1 MDVVTPRIPGQNRIM
16 PIQTLTRTLR
26 IPALVAIAAMCLM
39 ALAPAPAAG
48 QAKPIT
54 VKMATLVPDGTS
66 WHLVLKEVA
75 AEWGKISGGKVKV
88 NLYPGGTAGDD
99 PDVVRKMNLGSLQAA
114 VLTSV
119 GLAELDKSIYAFSI
133 PMAFEDYDEVYYVID
148 KMKPRFE
155 ANLLK
160 KGYVVLNWAD
170 GGWAQF
176 FAKKPVATPDDLKKL
191 KLFQWAGDQPLM
203 KIWQSAGFNPVA
215 AASTELPSGLQTGL
229 FEAFNAPPQVVAITR
244 YYENA
249 RYMTDLKWALLM
261 GATVIRKETWD
272 EIPADLRPK
281 LLEASQRAGTKLQA
295 EIRKSGDADVTAM
308 KGSRTGLVV
317 VPVDAKTKEL
327 WRKTAEATYPSVRGT
342 IVPADAF
349 DEALKHRDDY
359 RRQKA
364 AAKK

>member
-1 MDVVTPRIPGQNRIM
+1 MFVQPT
-16 PIQTLTRTLR
+16 TRTLR
-26 IPALVAIAAMCLM
+26 LPAAIAVVASVCLL
-39 ALAPAPAAG
+39 ALAPARAG
-48 QAKPIT
+48 AQVT

-88 NLYPGGTAGDD
+88 NLYAGGTAGDD

-119 GLAELDKSIYAFSI
+119 GLAELDRSIYAFSI
-133 PMAFEDYDEVYYVID
+133 PMAFEDYDEVYYVIG
-148 KMKPRFE
+148 KMRPRFE
-155 ANLLK
+155 ANLLR

-176 FAKKPVATPDDLKKL
+176 FTNKPVATPDDLKKL
-191 KLFQWAGDQPLM
+191 KLFQWAGDQPLL

-215 AASTELPSGLQTGL
+215 AASTELASGLQTGL
-229 FEAFNAPPQVVAITR
+229 FEAFNAPPQVAVITR

-249 RYMTDLKWALLM
+249 KYMTDLKWALLM
-261 GATVIRKETWD
+261 GATVIRKEAWD
-272 EIPADLRPK
+272 KIPADLQPK
-281 LLEASQRAGTKLQA
+281 LVEASQRAGAKLQA
-295 EIRKSGDADVTAM
+295 EIRKSGDADVSAM
-308 KGSRTGLVV
+308 KRNGLTV
-317 VPVDAKTKEL
+317 VPVDAATREL

-349 DEALKHRDDY
+349 DEALRYRDEY
-359 RRQKA
+359 RKQKA
-364 AAKK
+364 ATKK

>member
-1 MDVVTPRIPGQNRIM
+1 M
-16 PIQTLTRTLR
+16 PMQTLTRSLR
-26 IPALVAIAAMCLM
+26 MPAVVAAMAAVCLL
-39 ALAPAPAAG
+39 ALAPGPAAA
-48 QAKPIT
+48 QPT
-54 VKMATLVPDGTS
+54 LVKMATLVPDGTS
-66 WHLVLKEVA
+66 WHLVLKELG
-75 AEWGKISGGKVKV
+75 AEWSKLSGGKVKV
-88 NLYPGGTAGDD
+88 NLYAGGTAGDD

-119 GLAELDKSIYAFSI
+119 GLAELDKTIYAFSI
-133 PMAFEDYDEVYYVID
+133 PLAFEDYDEVYYVIN
-148 KMKPRFE
+148 KMRPRFE

-176 FAKKPVATPDDLKKL
+176 FTKKPVATPDDLKKL
-191 KLFQWAGDQPLM
+191 KLFQWAGDQPLL

-215 AASTELPSGLQTGL
+215 AASTELASGLQTGL
-229 FEAFNAPPQVVAITR
+229 FEAFNAPPQVAVITR

-249 RYMTDLKWALLM
+249 RYMTDLRWALLM
-261 GATVIRKETWD
+261 AATVIRKDTWD
-272 EIPADLRPK
+272 KIPADLQPK
-281 LLEASQRAGTKLQA
+281 LLDASQRAGAKLQA

-327 WRKTAEATYPSVRGT
+327 WRKTAEATYPNVRGT

>member
-1 MDVVTPRIPGQNRIM
+1 MT
-16 PIQTLTRTLR
+16 
-26 IPALVAIAAMCLM
+26 AAIAALAAVCL
-39 ALAPAPAAG
+39 LGLSPAPAAA
-48 QAKPIT
+48 QT
-54 VKMATLVPDGTS
+54 TLVKMATLVPDGTS

-119 GLAELDKSIYAFSI
+119 GLAELDKTIYAFSI

-170 GGWAQF
+170 GGWSQF
-176 FAKKPVATPDDLKKL
+176 FAKKPVTTPDDLKKL
-191 KLFQWAGDQPLM
+191 KLFQWAGDQPLL

-215 AASTELPSGLQTGL
+215 AASTELASGLQTGL
-229 FEAFNAPPQVVAITR
+229 FEAFNAPPQVVVITR

-249 RYMTDLKWALLM
+249 KYMTDLRWALLM

-272 EIPADLRPK
+272 KIPADLQPK

-295 EIRKSGDADVTAM
+295 EIRKSGEADVAAM
-308 KGSRTGLVV
+308 KASKTGLVV
-317 VPVDAKTKEL
+317 VPVDAKTKDV
-327 WRKTAEATYPSVRGT
+327 WRKTAESTYPSVRGT

-349 DEALKHRDDY
+349 DEALKFRDEY
-359 RRQKA
+359 RKQKA

>member
-1 MDVVTPRIPGQNRIM
+1 MLA
-16 PIQTLTRTLR
+16 QTLTRTLR
-26 IPALVAIAAMCLM
+26 IQAAVAVVLAVCLTG
-39 ALAPAPAAG
+39 LAPAPAAA
-48 QAKPIT
+48 QELKIR
-54 VKMATLVPDGTS
+54 MATLVPDGTS
-66 WHLVLKEVA
+66 WVLVLKGVA
-75 AEWGKISGGKVKV
+75 ADWAKISGGKVRV
-88 NLYPGGTAGDD
+88 LLYPGGTMGDD
-99 PDVVRKMNLGSLQAA
+99 PAVVQKMGLKTLDAA

-119 GLAELDKSIYAFSI
+119 GLAELDKTIYAFSI

-148 KMKPRFE
+148 KMRPRFE

-191 KLFQWAGDQPLM
+191 KLFQWAGDAPLL

-215 AASTELPSGLQTGL
+215 AASTELASGLQTGL
-229 FEAFNAPPQVVAITR
+229 FEAFSAPPQVAVITR

-249 RYMTDLKWALLM
+249 KNMTDLKWGLLM
-261 GATVIRKETWD
+261 GATVIRKDTWD
-272 EIPADLRPK
+272 KIPADLQPK
-281 LLEASQRAGTKLQA
+281 LLEAARVAGEKLQA
-295 EIRKSGDADVTAM
+295 EIRKSGDADVAAM
-308 KGSRTGLVV
+308 RKSGLNV

-327 WRKTAEATYPSVRGT
+327 WRKTAEATYPSIRGT

-349 DEALKHRDDY
+349 DDALRYRDEY
-359 RRQKA
+359 RKQKA

>member
-1 MDVVTPRIPGQNRIM
+1 MLA
-16 PIQTLTRTLR
+16 QTTTRTFRLT
-26 IPALVAIAAMCLM
+26 AAIAAIAAVFLLG
-39 ALAPAPAAG
+39 LAPAPAGA
-48 QAKPIT
+48 QPT
-54 VKMATLVPDGTS
+54 LVKMATLVPDGTS
-66 WHLVLKEVA
+66 WHLVLKEVG
-75 AEWGKISGGKVKV
+75 AEWSKLSGGTVKV
-88 NLYPGGTAGDD
+88 NLYAGGTAGDD
-99 PDVVRKMNLGSLQAA
+99 PAVVQKMNLKTLNAA

-148 KMKPRFE
+148 KMRPRFE

-191 KLFQWAGDQPLM
+191 KLFQWAGDEPLL
-203 KIWQSAGFNPVA
+203 KIWQSAGFNPIA
-215 AASTELPSGLQTGL
+215 AASTELASGLQTGL
-229 FEAFNAPPQVVAITR
+229 FEAFNAPPQVAVITR

-249 RYMTDLKWALLM
+249 KYMTDLRWALLM

-272 EIPADLRPK
+272 RIPADLQPK
-281 LLEASQRAGTKLQA
+281 LLESAQRAGTKLQA
-295 EIRKSGDADVTAM
+295 EIRKSGDADVAAM
-308 KGSRTGLVV
+308 KASKTGLVV

-327 WRKTAEATYPSVRGT
+327 WRKTAEATYPNVRGT
-342 IVPADAF
+342 IVPAEAF
-349 DEALKHRDDY
+349 DEALKYRDEY
-359 RRQKA
+359 RKQKA

>member
-1 MDVVTPRIPGQNRIM
+1 M
-16 PIQTLTRTLR
+16 P
-26 IPALVAIAAMCLM
+26 VAAAVAAMLLLG
-39 ALAPAPAAG
+39 LAPAPASA
-48 QAKPIT
+48 QIV

-66 WHLVLKEVA
+66 WHLVLKEVG
-75 AEWGKISGGKVKV
+75 AEWAKLSGGKVKV

-99 PDVVRKMNLGSLQAA
+99 PDVVRKMNLGSLNAA

-133 PMAFEDYDEVYYVID
+133 PMAYEDYDEVYYVID
-148 KMKPRFE
+148 KMRPRLE

-170 GGWAQF
+170 GGWAHF
-176 FAKKPVATPDDLKKL
+176 FAKKPVATPDDLRKL
-191 KLFQWAGDQPLM
+191 KLFQWAGDQPLL

-215 AASTELPSGLQTGL
+215 AASTELASGLQTGL
-229 FEAFNAPPQVVAITR
+229 FEAFNAPPQVVVITR

-261 GATVIRKETWD
+261 GATVIRKDTWD
-272 EIPADLRPK
+272 KIPADLQPK
-281 LLEASQRAGTKLQA
+281 LLEASQRAGAKLQA
-295 EIRKSGDADVTAM
+295 EIRKSGEADVAAM
-308 KGSRTGLVV
+308 KASKTALVV
-317 VPVDAKTKEL
+317 VPVDAKTKEV
-327 WRKTAEATYPSVRGT
+327 WRKTAESTYPSVRGT

-349 DEALKHRDDY
+349 DEALRFRDEY
-359 RRQKA
+359 RKQKA